1 MDLLRI
7 EALREGGEPGHVGKQ
22 DRDLFALA
30 FERTAG
36 GQDLLG

>member
-7 EALREGGEPGHVGKQ
+7 EVLREGGEPGHVGKQ
-22 DRDLFALA
+22 DSDLFTLP
-30 FERTAG
+30 FESTTG